1 MTSDLALVLALLAV
15 TVIMFTLNK
24 PRMDAAALIMMVSLP
39 LTGVINMDEA
49 LAGFSNANIVLIAA
63 LFVLGEGLVR
73 TGIAQRLG
81 DWLMRHAAGSESKL
95 VILLM
100 LLVGALGSIMSPVG
114 VVAIF
119 IPIVLRIAQ
128 STGIPA
134 GRLMM
139 PLAFA
144 ALISG
149 MMTLV
154 STGRNLVVHSELI
167 SAGDAGFSF
176 FSFTPI
182 GLLLLGLAIVYMHL
196 VRPWLA
202 PNAPPQAKGPRRPSL
217 LEWIERY
224 QLAEREYR
232 LRISGR
238 SSLIGQTLRTLNL
251 RSASGATVVAI
262 ERTHRFT
269 REVIS
274 PLADTQL
281 FAGDVILVDM
291 FSPRID
297 IDELCRQFAL
307 DIMPLKGAYF
317 SDQAQDVGMV
327 EVMIPADSLFINK
340 KISELRLRSD
350 HGLTVIG
357 LRHGSQAMHRNLLD
371 ETLKLGD
378 TLLLIGSW
386 KNIRRLQANTK
397 EVVILDL
404 PAELDDVL
412 PAIKQAPH
420 ALFSLGVVIGLMV
433 SGIVPN
439 VQAALIGCL
448 LMGLFRCIDLDSAY
462 RALHVKNLILVV
474 GILPFSLALQ
484 RTGGIDM
491 AAHALIVTV
500 GQAHTYILLAC
511 LFAITAILGVF
522 ISNMATAVI
531 MAPVAIAVAYEL
543 QASALPFA
551 MIVALAASCAFMAPV
566 ASATNAMVMGPGNYR
581 FSDFVRIG
589 VPFTILA
596 MIVSVVLV
604 PWLMPL

>member
-1 MTSDLALVLALLAV
+1 
-15 TVIMFTLNK
+15 MFMLNK
-24 PRMDAAALIMMVSLP
+24 PRMDAAALIMMVCLP
-39 LTGVINMDEA
+39 LTGVITMDEA
-49 LAGFSNANIVLIAA
+49 LAGFSNSSIVLIAA

-73 TGIAQRLG
+73 TGIAQQLG
-81 DWLMRHAAGSESKL
+81 DWLMRHAAGNESRL
-95 VILLM
+95 VILMM
-100 LLVGALGSIMSPVG
+100 LLVGALGSIMSPTG

-119 IPIVLRIAQ
+119 IPIVLRIAK

-167 SAGDAGFSF
+167 NAGETGFSF
-176 FSFTPI
+176 FSFTPF
-182 GLLLLGLAIVYMHL
+182 GALLLVLAIAYML
-196 VRPWLA
+196 LMRPWLA
-202 PNAPPQAKGPRRPSL
+202 PGALPPPKGPRRPSL
-217 LEWIERY
+217 HEWIERY
-224 QLAEREYR
+224 HLAEREYR
-232 LRISGR
+232 LRVSGR
-238 SSLIGQTLRTLNL
+238 SSLIGQTLSTLNL
-251 RSASGATVVAI
+251 RSATGATVVAI

-274 PLADTQL
+274 PVADTRL
-281 FAGDVILVDM
+281 YAGDVILVDL

-297 IDELCRQFAL
+297 IQELCQQFSL
-307 DIMPLKGAYF
+307 EIMPLKGAYF
-317 SDQAQDVGMV
+317 SDQAQSVGMV
-327 EVMIPADSLFINK
+327 EVMIPADSLFIHK

-350 HGLTVIG
+350 YGLTVIG
-357 LRHGSQAMHRNLLD
+357 LRHGCEAMHKNLLE

-386 KNIRRLQANTK
+386 KAIRRLQTHNK
-397 EVVILDL
+397 EVVMLDL
-404 PAELDDVL
+404 PAELDEVL
-412 PAIKQAPH
+412 PAITQAPH
-420 ALFSLGVVIGLMV
+420 ALFSLAVVIGLMI
-433 SGIVPN
+433 SGALPN

-462 RALHVKNLILVV
+462 RAIHLKSLILVV

-491 AAHALIVTV
+491 AAHGLIVTV
-500 GQAHTYILLAC
+500 GQSHTYVLLAC
-511 LFAITAILGVF
+511 IFAITAILGIF

-543 QASALPFA
+543 NVSAVPFA
-551 MIVALAASCAFMAPV
+551 MIVALAASCAFMAPI

-581 FSDFVRIG
+581 YRDFVRVG
-589 VPFTILA
+589 VPFTLIA
-596 MIVSVVLV
+596 MIVSVILV
-604 PWLMPL
+604 PWLIPL